1 MTGFPAVAVLLSPAN
16 SALDQSVTPA
26 LRWSAATGAM
36 SYRVQLA
43 LTSTFTSTILD
54 TSGIAD
60 TTITP
65 SQLEY
70 LKLYFWR
77 VRAGNMVGSAEWSA
91 TFRFRTVQMTSV
103 AQEEEIP
110 TSYFLSQNYPNPF
123 NPVTSIRFAL
133 PHAGH
138 VALRVYD
145 LLGREETTL
154 VDEEMPAG
162 TFTVTWDATRSS
174 SGMYF
179 YRIVAGAFADTKR
192 MMLLK

>member
-1 MTGFPAVAVLLSPAN
+1 
-16 SALDQSVTPA
+16 
-26 LRWSAATGAM
+26 
-36 SYRVQLA
+36 
-43 LTSTFTSTILD
+43 
-54 TSGIAD
+54 
-60 TTITP
+60 
-65 SQLEY
+65 
-70 LKLYFWR
+70 
-77 VRAGNMVGSAEWSA
+77 MVGSAEWSA